1 MSLYTCIIRIFQFLF
16 VNMRHQNI
24 LGLLLAVFNTSL
36 AWPAPLSRSILAM
49 ALVPAQQD
57 VGPNLKITMRVS
69 GKKVVYIH
77 TALYTFQARII

>member
-1 MSLYTCIIRIFQFLF
+1 MFQFLF

-49 ALVPAQQD
+49 ALVLAQQD